1 MRNGCKVLR
10 QFASVERRLKSH
22 VTPSLAIWKL
32 IYYNGEGD
40 RGCDQCCRYIS
51 FQIFANKEIGGN
63 STKTIN
69 ANKDSAREAPA
80 IPLKIMIQ
88 REHLVRVLI
97 HVI

>member
-1 MRNGCKVLR
+1 MAARSCGSSLLSNDVLSPT
-10 QFASVERRLKSH
+10 F
-22 VTPSLAIWKL
+22 PSLVIWKL
-32 IYYNGEGD
+32 VYDNREGD
-40 RGCDQCCRYIS
+40 RGCDQCCRSIS

>member
-1 MRNGCKVLR
+1 MRSMLSLY
-10 QFASVERRLKSH
+10 QFSNFRKQ
-22 VTPSLAIWKL
+22 
-32 IYYNGEGD
+32 GD
-40 RGCDQCCRYIS
+40 R
-51 FQIFANKEIGGN
+51 GGN

>member
-1 MRNGCKVLR
+1 MAARSCGSSLLSNDVLSPT
-10 QFASVERRLKSH
+10 F
-22 VTPSLAIWKL
+22 PSLVIWKL
-32 IYYNGEGD
+32 VYDNRESD

>member
-1 MRNGCKVLR
+1 MRSMLSLY
-10 QFASVERRLKSH
+10 QFSNFRKQ
-22 VTPSLAIWKL
+22 
-32 IYYNGEGD
+32 GD
-40 RGCDQCCRYIS
+40 RGD
-51 FQIFANKEIGGN
+51 

>member
-1 MRNGCKVLR
+1 MITEKAIGDAINAV
-10 QFASVERRLKSH
+10 AISVF
-22 VTPSLAIWKL
+22 T
-32 IYYNGEGD
+32 
-40 RGCDQCCRYIS
+40 
-51 FQIFANKEIGGN
+51 NKEIGGN

>member
-1 MRNGCKVLR
+1 MAARSCGSSLLSNDVLSPT
-10 QFASVERRLKSH
+10 F
-22 VTPSLAIWKL
+22 PSLVIWKL
-32 IYYNGEGD
+32 VYDNREGD

-63 STKTIN
+63 FTKTIN

>member
-1 MRNGCKVLR
+1 M
-10 QFASVERRLKSH
+10 ASCVVVMSG
-22 VTPSLAIWKL
+22 SALA
-32 IYYNGEGD
+32 G
-40 RGCDQCCRYIS
+40 
-51 FQIFANKEIGGN
+51 
-63 STKTIN
+63 TN